1 MNSQSSEEELKKA
14 YKALESGDAQGAKEI
29 LAEALELDLENK
41 EISFAHW
48 CCSFW
53 AEFVVKT
60 FQTQSS
66 NASESRARGD
76 GLVSRW
82 ESFKSLL
89 DREEKEK
96 AVQPR
101 AVFATQKGVFT
112 LALNAY
118 LDAERRLK
126 EDSLQ
131 KDSYATARIQKHN
144 AEESAEIQRMLGL
157 CYKELGEYETALN
170 HLVQANT
177 LLPSSPKV
185 LAEMADCFALC
196 GEEKNAKVLFREAFF
211 IDAQKINIVFLESEL
226 ILCLIKQVRDKGFS
240 GSALLEWIPVYGI
253 LYGVFNVKR
262 QLKPQEVSKLKQ
274 DIYARENELKDPTNN
289 EQVLT
294 PKIINMYFWLI
305 DHYSRSPDGYV
316 NNEIKNCELQI
327 RVLDEEVY
335 KLYKNK

>member
-14 YKALESGDAQGAKEI
+14 YKSLESGDAQEAKRI
-29 LAEALELDLENK
+29 LAEALVLDLENK
-41 EISFAHW
+41 EINFAHW

-53 AEFVVKT
+53 ADYVTKVS
-60 FQTQSS
+60 QIQAS
-66 NASESRARGD
+66 NVSEARSKGD
-76 GLVSRW
+76 ALVSRW
-82 ESFKSLL
+82 ESFKTLL
-89 DREEKEK
+89 EREEREK
-96 AVQPR
+96 NIQPR

-112 LALNAY
+112 LALGAY
-118 LDAERRLK
+118 LEAEGKSK
-126 EDSLQ
+126 EDLPQGGFS
-131 KDSYATARIQKHN
+131 SSSRIQKQN
-144 AEESAEIQRMLGL
+144 AEENAEIQRMLGL

-226 ILCLIKQVRDKGFS
+226 ILCLIKQVREKGYT

-262 QLKPQEVSKLKQ
+262 QLKQQEVSKLKQ
-274 DIYARENELKDPTNN
+274 DIFAKENELKDPTNN

-305 DHYSRSPDGYV
+305 DYYSRCPDGYV

>member
-1 MNSQSSEEELKKA
+1 MNYQSSEEEIKKA
-14 YKALESGDAQGAKEI
+14 YKVLEESDAQGAKEI
-29 LAEALELDLENK
+29 LANALELDLENK
-41 EISFAHW
+41 EINFAHW

-53 AEFVVKT
+53 ADYITKIS
-60 FQTQSS
+60 QLQSTTL
-66 NASESRARGD
+66 SEIKAKGE
-76 GLVSRW
+76 GLINKW
-82 ESFKSLL
+82 ESFKELL
-89 DREEKEK
+89 EREKKEK
-96 AVQPR
+96 NIQPR
-101 AVFATQKGVFT
+101 AVLATQRGVFT
-112 LALNAY
+112 LALKIY
-118 LDAERRLK
+118 LEAEKKSK
-126 EDSLQ
+126 EDSQQ
-131 KDSYATARIQKHN
+131 KDSYSTSRLQKHD
-144 AEESAEIQRMLGL
+144 AEENAEIQRMLGL

-177 LLPSSPKV
+177 LHPASPKV

-211 IDAQKINIVFLESEL
+211 LDAQKISTIFLESEL
-226 ILCLIKQVRDKGFS
+226 ILCLIKQVKEKGYT

-274 DIYARENELKDPTNN
+274 DIYAKENELKDPTNN
-289 EQVLT
+289 AQILT

-305 DHYSRSPDGYV
+305 DHYSRSNDGYV
-316 NNEIKNCELQI
+316 TNEIKNCELQI